1 MVVVHD
7 ELRVAVLVKCDP
19 VSIKFMQIIVVI
31 NIIQFMALRKEVLE
45 RRFVS
50 PTPGNGAVNF

>member
-1 MVVVHD
+1 MVVHD
-7 ELRVAVLVKCDP
+7 ELRVAALVKCDP

-45 RRFVS
+45 RRFMS
-50 PTPGNGAVNF
+50 PTPGSGVVYF